1 MVEQAQGM
9 LSVSIHMDIQVLCK
23 YPNIIVGPA
32 LQGPRNHYT
41 WGGNRNMVIL
51 HHSRLHI
58 HMLTWIWTMYNIHTM
73 YNMACTMCSYSN
85 TTEEW
90 LGIAHTQ
97 ATFKGPN
104 CSLGMR
110 IGLQYR
116 CTCTHNC
123 CLVPRP
129 YSRQKQK
136 EKCQKLYVSGLQL
149 ALFPG
154 SCMGHGSLGM
164 RLVNSLF
171 RFCSKHHNVDNPI
184 QCLYASEIRYVYW
197 LKKAGW
203 LSQTDLEIRPREGC
217 QDFCELVVYISELAN
232 WHCWV
237 PVHQMSSKMVAE
249 CLWGWQKFHIS
260 LFFGGCKLWEDIPYN
275 MQFLTAL
282 HDVTYYMTFHYS
294 LLTASNKSKIGSIRL
309 SFPLLNSLGARSPLC
324 LDN

>member
-1 MVEQAQGM
+1 M
-9 LSVSIHMDIQVLCK
+9 
-23 YPNIIVGPA
+23 
-32 LQGPRNHYT
+32 
-41 WGGNRNMVIL
+41 
-51 HHSRLHI
+51 
-58 HMLTWIWTMYNIHTM
+58 
-73 YNMACTMCSYSN
+73 
-85 TTEEW
+85 
-90 LGIAHTQ
+90 
-97 ATFKGPN
+97 
-104 CSLGMR
+104 
-110 IGLQYR
+110 
-116 CTCTHNC
+116 
-123 CLVPRP
+123 
-129 YSRQKQK
+129 QKQK

-260 LFFGGCKLWEDIPYN
+260 LFFGGCKLWEDIPCN

-282 HDVTYYMTFHYS
+282 HDVTYYTTFHYS
-294 LLTASNKSKIGSIRL
+294 LLTTSNKSKIGSIRL